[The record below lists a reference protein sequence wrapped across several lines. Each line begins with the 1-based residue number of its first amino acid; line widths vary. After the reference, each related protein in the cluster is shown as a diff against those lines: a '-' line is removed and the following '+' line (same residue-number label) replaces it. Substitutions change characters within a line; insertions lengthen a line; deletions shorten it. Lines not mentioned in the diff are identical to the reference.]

1 MQSGW
6 TTSERINSLYTG
18 DAKNQLTSSI
28 QSIWSRDTNSSESQ
42 KLKDTFSAALI
53 FEGLLGRKAR
63 ERQNLRIHEHM
74 DVDEDLEFR
83 VRHNVFQKGDDFL
96 FNTSNRENFIKIPSA
111 NLDQDSVALGLA
123 YNKVSKFFTNY
134 SASSQRGNKT
144 RILDSI
150 IMSAVV
156 DPQPGLL
163 LENVTLVFK
172 NIREKTRSDE
182 HDKILTILTQVGMA
196 LSLTGVV
203 LTVISYLQLTDRHS
217 PLCHTRAACVTVA
230 AFMQY
235 FLMASFCWMLVE
247 GIYIYL
253 FVVKVYNITD
263 KIYRYHGFCWGLSAT
278 MVAASLV
285 ITAGK
290 NGIET
295 FVSDTKKIQD
305 EFLDQ
310 LNRHIMEINK
320 SSNAFIPADKTT
332 NYYELSKAQHD
343 KLLHNSITTSYR
355 KSNANTADSINEEA
369 KRIFTNLNLADRTE
383 RIATKQAFI
392 SLKDHKDN
400 FDNKPSCRLFDPAK
414 TDLGNV
420 SKSILDKVNNSIRT
434 KTSFNQ
440 WKNSSEVINWFK
452 HILHKSKHSFIIF
465 VVDNFYPSISESLLL
480 DAINFTKTYLNIT
493 PQDTEIIMHC
503 RKSLLFDKDSPW
515 EKENDEFLFD
525 VTMGSYDGAEICD
538 LVVLF
543 ILNSL
548 SSTSHNCDIG
558 LYRDDGLALLKNAPG
573 PQAERTRRNSLVSL
587 NGTASPSP
595 SKLT

>member
-1 MQSGW
+1 
-6 TTSERINSLYTG
+6 
-18 DAKNQLTSSI
+18 
-28 QSIWSRDTNSSESQ
+28 
-42 KLKDTFSAALI
+42 
-53 FEGLLGRKAR
+53 
-63 ERQNLRIHEHM
+63 M

-172 NIREKTRSDE
+172 NIRVDRKNRICVFWSFSEDSSGSWSREGCQTNMISDHHTKCVCNHLTHFAVLMDFTDNGAEGKSFNQEKTRSDE

-217 PLCHTRAACVTVA
+217 PLCHTRVSLSSCIGAGHIIFFAGINSIENKAACVTVA

-295 FVSDTKKIQD
+295 FVSDTK
-305 EFLDQ
+305 
-310 LNRHIMEINK
+310 
-320 SSNAFIPADKTT
+320 
-332 NYYELSKAQHD
+332 Y
-343 KLLHNSITTSYR
+343 
-355 KSNANTADSINEEA
+355 
-369 KRIFTNLNLADRTE
+369 
-383 RIATKQAFI
+383 
-392 SLKDHKDN
+392 
-400 FDNKPSCRLFDPAK
+400 
-414 TDLGNV
+414 V
-420 SKSILDKVNNSIRT
+420 
-434 KTSFNQ
+434 
-440 WKNSSEVINWFK
+440 
-452 HILHKSKHSFIIF
+452 
-465 VVDNFYPSISESLLL
+465 
-480 DAINFTKTYLNIT
+480 
-493 PQDTEIIMHC
+493 
-503 RKSLLFDKDSPW
+503 
-515 EKENDEFLFD
+515 
-525 VTMGSYDGAEICD
+525 
-538 LVVLF
+538 
-543 ILNSL
+543 
-548 SSTSHNCDIG
+548 
-558 LYRDDGLALLKNAPG
+558 
-573 PQAERTRRNSLVSL
+573 
-587 NGTASPSP
+587 
-595 SKLT
+595 